1 MKKYI
6 YLFLF
11 VLVINKANAQ
21 LIIATD
27 NNNVKQ
33 TESTLIQ
40 FEDGYTKGIILP
52 ANTQVTTNP
61 TNGSFTFDQSDRK
74 VKMYENDQ
82 WVSLTPTGDSG
93 AILTINSND
102 NGEGVIVGAETS
114 TAEGVLV
121 LESDDRALVLPRI
134 DNPVVNVNSPYP
146 GMIAYDTTSKT
157 IAIFDGKLWSFWK

>member
-1 MKKYI
+1 MKKYM

-11 VLVINKANAQ
+11 VLVINKTNAQ

-27 NNNVKQ
+27 NNNVQ
-33 TESTLIQ
+33 TTESTLMQ

-52 ANTQVTTNP
+52 ANTQVAANP
-61 TNGSFTFDQSDRK
+61 ANGSFTFDQSDKK

-82 WVSLTPTGDSG
+82 WVALTPKGDSG
-93 AILTINSND
+93 AMITTNTND
-102 NGEGVIVGAETS
+102 NGEGVIVGAEIS

-121 LESDDRALVLPRI
+121 LESEDKALVLPRI
-134 DNPVVNVNSPYP
+134 NDPVTNVNSPYP
-146 GMIAYDTTSKT
+146 GMISYDTVSKT